1 MAKKLKNVENEKQ
14 TLHDLEYGEKTEKR
28 RKSDTHTVGPEIWG
42 KTMKK
47 VENETHTHCRT
58 WNLVRN
64 TKNEKNEIYKLQE
77 LKYGEKSAKR
87 ENEKCILQDLE
98 YGDKTE
104 IQKMRNAQVRPEI
117 W

>member
-64 TKNEKNEIYKLQE
+64 TKNEKNEVYKLQE

-87 ENEKCILQDLE
+87 ENEKCILQDLA

-104 IQKMRNAQVRPEI
+104 IHERCEMHK
-117 W
+117 

>member
-14 TLHDLEYGEKTEKR
+14 TLHNLEYGEKTEKR

-47 VENETHTHCRT
+47 VENEKNTHCRT

-64 TKNEKNEIYKLQE
+64 TKNEKNEL
-77 LKYGEKSAKR
+77 
-87 ENEKCILQDLE
+87 
-98 YGDKTE
+98 
-104 IQKMRNAQVRPEI
+104 
-117 W
+117 

>member
-1 MAKKLKNVENEKQ
+1 M
-14 TLHDLEYGEKTEKR
+14 
-28 RKSDTHTVGPEIWG
+28 
-42 KTMKK
+42 
-47 VENETHTHCRT
+47 
-58 WNLVRN
+58 VRN
-64 TKNEKNEIYKLQE
+64 TKNKKNEIYKLQE
-77 LKYGEKSAKR
+77 LKYGEKSAKH

>member
-14 TLHDLEYGEKTEKR
+14 TLHNLEYGEKTEKR

-64 TKNEKNEIYKLQE
+64 TKNEKNELYKLEE

-87 ENEKCILQDLE
+87 ENEKCILQVLE

-104 IQKMRNAQVRPEI
+104 IYER
-117 W
+117 

>member
-64 TKNEKNEIYKLQE
+64 TKTEKNEVYKLQE

-104 IQKMRNAQVRPEI
+104 IYER
-117 W
+117 

>member
-64 TKNEKNEIYKLQE
+64 TKNEKNEVYKLQE

-104 IQKMRNAQVRPEI
+104 IYER
-117 W
+117 

>member
-14 TLHDLEYGEKTEKR
+14 TLKDLEYGEKTEKR

-64 TKNEKNEIYKLQE
+64 TKNEKNEVYKLQE

-104 IQKMRNAQVRPEI
+104 IYER
-117 W
+117 